1 MLFAPRPSS
10 APADPPPPSA
20 ARAAGA
26 WRRVL
31 TQARRAAG
39 VARAGGVAGVLG
51 ALGAFST
58 WALLGAA
65 TAQAQT
71 APAPAPAA
79 AAAAASAP
87 ASAEAGVQQI
97 TVTAN
102 RREQEQQKVSGVVQS
117 ISGEQLRRDG
127 VNKVEALQQAVPGLS
142 ISNQEGNVEIFIRGV
157 GSANNTE
164 LGDPG
169 AAPHLNG
176 IYIPRPRGLGLMFYD
191 LERVEVN
198 KGPQGTLYGRNAMA
212 GTLNILTARARLGE
226 RSGYL
231 QGEVSTPSGRAAE
244 GAYNLPLGS
253 TAALRLAGYYQE
265 KDHGFRNVSVDP
277 AARGLRAA
285 GHEENWA
292 LRLSGSWEPTEKLR
306 FTAVGDFGKERGT
319 GYPAAN
325 IHNAVRSSG
334 LRAEELDLRQV
345 VYRGLEGRM
354 ENRLG
359 GLQIKASLALDG
371 FDVDW
376 SSSYREVDF
385 YQRNSGTDSINW
397 PGRNL
402 AAIDYDNFSNQWWET
417 RSQSQIH
424 ELRLTSSDPQAR
436 LKWTAGL
443 FHFDEDQQ
451 VGFLSLAD
459 RGYCCYSGTEFTM
472 PDVNG
477 RSSAIFGDGTF
488 ELAPAWRVLAGLR
501 YTEESKYRYGIGGN
515 LALTLGGQNFDC
527 CIATRFGTEGFV
539 PTLLG
544 RPNFDLSQVV
554 TEAQKAQFLIDSTRV
569 PGQRDTLVRQIQAIA
584 NGSNPRGTCFTRPD
598 INNGN
603 ITCPTDNPAG
613 TNGGFSYANLTIPTQ
628 QVGSSTA
635 RYGDFRLGIEHDLAP
650 DHLVYAKVSTGH
662 KAGGFND
669 SFPTSPVPEVFKPE
683 KVTVLE
689 AGSRQTLMLA
699 GRRAVFNATG
709 FLYDYTDQTFQDLT
723 CINFNTAAN
732 PVVCNGFSLVNRN
745 IGKSRIAGL
754 ELEGRFVLARHTSL
768 DLNLTWLKTKIT
780 EGKVADARAQDFG
793 AGGAAPIID
802 LAGNRLPLASEF
814 NLSARLQQAFAL
826 AGGRFDWQALLNYR
840 SDYYLTQF
848 NERDVR
854 LLNNTSQTALAAGFP
869 DKQKGYATLNLGL
882 GYTAGAL
889 RLEAYAN
896 NVTNEQVSQKALVGS
911 NVNVR
916 FINDVRSYG
925 LRGRVNF

>member
-1 MLFAPRPSS
+1 M
-10 APADPPPPSA
+10 
-20 ARAAGA
+20 GA
-26 WRRVL
+26 V
-31 TQARRAAG
+31 
-39 VARAGGVAGVLG
+39 
-51 ALGAFST
+51 ST
-58 WALLGAA
+58 WALLGLPA
-65 TAQAQT
+65 AQAQT
-71 APAPAPAA
+71 AAAP
-79 AAAAASAP
+79 AAAASAP
-87 ASAEAGVQQI
+87 AAAGVQQI

-117 ISGEQLRRDG
+117 ISGDQLRRDG

-212 GTLNILTARARLGE
+212 GTLNIITSRARLGQ
-226 RSGYL
+226 SGGYF
-231 QGEVSTPSGRAAE
+231 QGEFSNRGGRAAE
-244 GAYNLPLGS
+244 GAYNVPLGS
-253 TAALRLAGYYQE
+253 TAALRLAGSYQE
-265 KDHGFRNVSVDP
+265 RDHGFRNVSVNP
-277 AARGLRAA
+277 AASGLRAA

-292 LRLSGSWEPTEKLR
+292 LRLSGTWEPTESLR
-306 FTAVGDFGKERGT
+306 LTAVGDIGNERGT

-325 IHNAVRSSG
+325 IHSAVVNSG
-334 LRAEELDLRQV
+334 LRAEDLDLRQV

-359 GLQIKASLALDG
+359 GLQFKASLALGG
-371 FDVDW
+371 FDAEW

-397 PGRNL
+397 PGRDL
-402 AAIDYDNFSNQWWET
+402 AGINYDNYSNQWWQT
-417 RSQSQIH
+417 RSQSEIH
-424 ELRLTSSDPQAR
+424 ELRLSSSDPNAR

-443 FHFDEDQQ
+443 FHFNEDQQ

-477 RSSAIFGDGTF
+477 RSSAIFADGSF

-515 LALTLGGQNFDC
+515 LALTLGGEDFAC
-527 CIATRFGTEGFV
+527 CVATRFGTEGFV
-539 PTLLG
+539 PTLLD
-544 RPNFDLSQVV
+544 RPTFDLSQVV
-554 TEAQKAQFLIDSTRV
+554 TEAQKAQFLIDATRV

-598 INNGN
+598 IDNGFVQ
-603 ITCPTDNPAG
+603 CPSANPSN
-613 TNGGFSYANLTIPTQ
+613 TNGGFSYANLTIPDQ

-635 RYGDFRLGIEHDLAP
+635 RYGDFRIGFEHDLSR
-650 DHLVYAKVSTGH
+650 DHLVYAKLSTGH
-662 KAGGFND
+662 KSGGFND
-669 SFPTSPVPEVFKPE
+669 SFRTTPVPEVFKPE
-683 KVTVLE
+683 KVSVLE
-689 AGSRQTLMLA
+689 IGSRQTVMLA
-699 GRRAVFNATG
+699 GRRAVFNVTG
-709 FLYDYTDQTFQDLT
+709 FWYDYTDQAFQDLT
-723 CINFNTAAN
+723 CINIDPTAT
-732 PVVCNGFSLVNRN
+732 PPCTGYSLVNRN
-745 IGKSRIAGL
+745 IGKSRIAGV
-754 ELEGRFVLARHTSL
+754 EMEGRFVLARSTTL
-768 DLNLTWLKTKIT
+768 DLNFTWLDTKIT
-780 EGKVADARAQDFG
+780 KGQVADARAQDFSV
-793 AGGAAPIID
+793 GGNTPLVN
-802 LAGNRLPLASEF
+802 LAGNRLPLASEL

-826 AGGRFDWQALLNYR
+826 GGGRFDWQALLSYR

-848 NERDVR
+848 NEDEVR
-854 LLNNTSQTALAAGFP
+854 RLDNSTQTALSAGFP

-882 GYTAGAL
+882 GYTTGPL
-889 RLEAYAN
+889 RVELFVN
-896 NVTNEQVSQKALVGS
+896 NATNEQVSQKALVGS
-911 NVNVR
+911 GVNVR
-916 FINDVRSYG
+916 FVNDARSYG

>member
-1 MLFAPRPSS
+1 MQTPTRPTS
-10 APADPPPPSA
+10 APADHRHPPPTR
-20 ARAAGA
+20 RAPGL
-26 WRRVL
+26 WRRGL
-31 TQARRAAG
+31 
-39 VARAGGVAGVLG
+39 ARAGSGMRALRAWAGLG
-51 ALGAFST
+51 LL
-58 WALLGAA
+58 ALLSTNA
-65 TAQAQT
+65 AQAQT
-71 APAPAPAA
+71 TAAPQ
-79 AAAAASAP
+79 AAAASAP
-87 ASAEAGVQQI
+87 AVAGVQQI

-117 ISGEQLRRDG
+117 VSGDQLRRDG
-127 VNKVEALQQAVPGLS
+127 INKVEQLQQAVPGLS

-212 GTLNILTARARLGE
+212 GTLNIITSRARLGE
-226 RSGYL
+226 RGGYL
-231 QGEVSTPSGRAAE
+231 QGEAFTPSGRAAE

-253 TAALRLAGYYQE
+253 TAALRFAGFYQE
-265 KDHGFRNVSVDP
+265 KDHGFRNASVNP
-277 AARGLRAA
+277 AASGLRAA

-292 LRLSGSWEPTEKLR
+292 LRLSGSWEPTESLR
-306 FTAVGDFGKERGT
+306 ITAVGDYGKERGT

-325 IHNAVRSSG
+325 IHSAVVNSG
-334 LRAEELDLRQV
+334 LRAEDLDLRQV
-345 VYRGLEGRM
+345 VYRGLQGRM

-359 GLQIKASLALDG
+359 GLQFKASLALGG
-371 FDVDW
+371 FDAEW

-402 AAIDYDNFSNQWWET
+402 AGADYETFSNQWWQT

-424 ELRLTSSDPQAR
+424 ELRLSSSDPAAK

-477 RSSAIFGDGTF
+477 RSSAVFADGSF
-488 ELAPAWRVLAGLR
+488 ELAPAWRALAGVR
-501 YTEESKYRYGIGGN
+501 YTEESKYRYGVGGN
-515 LALTLGGQNFDC
+515 LALTLGGQDFAC
-527 CIATRFGTEGFV
+527 CIGTRFGTEGFV
-539 PTLLG
+539 PNLLD

-554 TEAQKAQFLIDSTRV
+554 TEAQKAQFLIDATKV
-569 PGQRDTLVRQIQAIA
+569 PGQRDTLIRQIQAIA

-598 INNGN
+598 IDNGFVL
-603 ITCPTDNPAG
+603 CPTTNPAG
-613 TNGGFSYANLTIPTQ
+613 TNGGFSYANLTVPDQ
-628 QVGSSTA
+628 QRGSSSA
-635 RYGDFRLGIEHDLAP
+635 RYGDFRVGMEHDLTR
-650 DHLVYAKVSTGH
+650 DHLVYAKLSTGH
-662 KAGGFND
+662 KSGGFND
-669 SFPTSPVPEVFKPE
+669 SFRTAPVPEVFKPE
-683 KVTVLE
+683 KVSVLE
-689 AGSRQTLMLA
+689 VGSRQTFLLG
-699 GRRAVFNATG
+699 GRRAVFNITG
-709 FLYDYTDQTFQDLT
+709 FLYDYTDQAFQDLT
-723 CINFNTAAN
+723 CINIDTTAT
-732 PVVCNGFSLVNRN
+732 PPCTGYSLVNRN
-745 IGKSRIAGL
+745 IGKSRITGV
-754 ELEGRFVLARHTSL
+754 EMEGRFVLALNTTM
-768 DLNLTWLKTKIT
+768 DLNFTWLSTKIT
-780 EGKVADARAQDFG
+780 KGQVADARAQDFSV
-793 AGGAAPIID
+793 GGNTPLID
-802 LAGNRLPLASEF
+802 LAGNRLPLASEI
-814 NLSARLQQAFAL
+814 NLSARVQQAFAL

-848 NERDVR
+848 NEDDVR
-854 LLNNTSQTALAAGFP
+854 RLDGSSQTALSAGFP

-882 GYTAGAL
+882 GYTVGAL

-911 NVNVR
+911 SVNVR
-916 FINDVRSYG
+916 FVNDVRSYG
-925 LRGRVNF
+925 LRGRVSF

>member
-1 MLFAPRPSS
+1 MQFTPRPSS
-10 APADPPPPSA
+10 AQADPPPLHAVHTQGTPPRRPW
-20 ARAAGA
+20 RAM
-26 WRRVL
+26 
-31 TQARRAAG
+31 
-39 VARAGGVAGVLG
+39 G
-51 ALGAFST
+51 ALLACGMLAFVGASG
-58 WALLGAA
+58 AL
-65 TAQAQT
+65 AQT
-71 APAPAPAA
+71 AAAP
-79 AAAAASAP
+79 AAAASAP
-87 ASAEAGVQQI
+87 AAAAGVQQI

-117 ISGEQLRRDG
+117 ISGDQLRRDG

-212 GTLNILTARARLGE
+212 GTLNIITSRARLGQ
-226 RSGYL
+226 SGGYF
-231 QGEVSTPSGRAAE
+231 QGEFSNRGGRAAE
-244 GAYNLPLGS
+244 GAYNVPLGS
-253 TAALRLAGYYQE
+253 TAALRLAGQYQE
-265 KDHGFRNVSVDP
+265 RDHGFRNVSVNP
-277 AARGLRAA
+277 AASGLRAA
-285 GHEENWA
+285 GHEETWA
-292 LRLSGSWEPTEKLR
+292 LRLSGTWEPTERLR
-306 FTAVGDFGKERGT
+306 LTAVGDIGNERGT

-325 IHNAVRSSG
+325 IHAAVVNSG
-334 LRAEELDLRQV
+334 LRAEDLDLRQV

-359 GLQIKASLALDG
+359 GLQFKASLALG
-371 FDVDW
+371 SFDAEW

-385 YQRNSGTDSINW
+385 YQRNSGTDSVNW

-402 AAIDYDNFSNQWWET
+402 AGINYDNYSNQWWQT

-424 ELRLTSSDPQAR
+424 ELRLSSSDPNAK
-436 LKWTAGL
+436 LKWTAGI

-477 RSSAIFGDGTF
+477 RSSAVFADGSF

-515 LALTLGGQNFDC
+515 LALTLGGQDFAC
-527 CIATRFGTEGFV
+527 CVATRFGTEGFV
-539 PTLLG
+539 PTLLD

-554 TEAQKAQFLIDSTRV
+554 TEAQKAQFLIDATRV

-598 INNGN
+598 IDNGFVQ
-603 ITCPTDNPAG
+603 CPSTNPAN
-613 TNGGFSYANLTIPTQ
+613 TNGGFSYANLTIPDQ
-628 QVGSSTA
+628 QVGSSNA
-635 RYGDFRLGIEHDLAP
+635 RYGDFRIGFEHDLSR
-650 DHLVYAKVSTGH
+650 DHLVYAKLSTGH
-662 KAGGFND
+662 KSGGFND
-669 SFPTSPVPEVFKPE
+669 SFRTTPVPEIFKPE
-683 KVTVLE
+683 KVSVLE
-689 AGSRQTLMLA
+689 VGSRQTFMLA
-699 GRRAVFNATG
+699 GRRAVFNVTG
-709 FLYDYTDQTFQDLT
+709 FWYDYTDQTFQDLT
-723 CINFNTAAN
+723 CINIDPTAT
-732 PVVCNGFSLVNRN
+732 PPCTGYSLVNRN
-745 IGKSRIAGL
+745 IGKSRIAGV
-754 ELEGRFVLARHTSL
+754 EMEGRFVLARSTTL
-768 DLNLTWLKTKIT
+768 DVNFTWLDTKIT
-780 EGKVADARAQDFG
+780 KGQVADARAQDFSV
-793 AGGAAPIID
+793 GGNTPLVN
-802 LAGNRLPLASEF
+802 LAGNRLPLASEL

-826 AGGRFDWQALLNYR
+826 GGGRFDWQALLSYR

-848 NERDVR
+848 NEDEVR
-854 LLNNTSQTALAAGFP
+854 RLDNTTQTALSAGFP

-882 GYTAGAL
+882 GYTTGPL
-889 RLEAYAN
+889 RVELFVN
-896 NVTNEQVSQKALVGS
+896 NATNEQVSQKALVGS
-911 NVNVR
+911 GVNVR
-916 FINDVRSYG
+916 FVNDARSYG